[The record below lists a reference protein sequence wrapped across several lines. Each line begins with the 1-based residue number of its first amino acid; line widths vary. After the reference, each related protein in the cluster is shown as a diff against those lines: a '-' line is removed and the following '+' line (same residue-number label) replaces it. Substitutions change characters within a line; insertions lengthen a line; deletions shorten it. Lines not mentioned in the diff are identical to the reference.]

1 MLGIK
6 QEIERQ
12 GRYFYLAL
20 VRYFTLNMTSKFLFT
35 VVVIF
40 TQMEVVSG
48 YVKEKAKNVAHSLL
62 FVAEI
67 IARWRRKNP
76 TGLQNLYSTTKLS
89 FKFLSITR
97 KENNNLQCFIG
108 EYNVF
113 LSSEK

>member
-12 GRYFYLAL
+12 GRYFYLAV
-20 VRYFTLNMTSKFLFT
+20 VRYFTLNTTLKFLFT

-40 TQMEVVSG
+40 MQMEVVSG

-67 IARWRRKNP
+67 IARWRRKKSYWV
-76 TGLQNLYSTTKLS
+76 T
-89 FKFLSITR
+89 
-97 KENNNLQCFIG
+97 EFIQ
-108 EYNVF
+108 YNKTQF
-113 LSSEK
+113 

>member
-62 FVAEI
+62 FVA
-67 IARWRRKNP
+67 RWRRKKSYWV
-76 TGLQNLYSTTKLS
+76 T
-89 FKFLSITR
+89 
-97 KENNNLQCFIG
+97 EFIQ
-108 EYNVF
+108 YNKTQF
-113 LSSEK
+113 

>member
-1 MLGIK
+1 M
-6 QEIERQ
+6 
-12 GRYFYLAL
+12 

-67 IARWRRKNP
+67 IARWRRKKSYWV
-76 TGLQNLYSTTKLS
+76 T
-89 FKFLSITR
+89 
-97 KENNNLQCFIG
+97 EFIQ
-108 EYNVF
+108 YNKTQF
-113 LSSEK
+113 